1 MKKLIFNKKVQIIFV
16 VALTFAIVM
25 YLFVPKN
32 LPCKNTNP
40 LVQTTENTLS
50 SDQGSLFNQYSQLT
64 NLTGEDY
71 EEYQLQKQFAFD
83 MSWSNVLNG
92 EIHIDHIIPLDSA
105 KIEEDIYRLCHYTN
119 LQPLWAEDNLS
130 KGCKLNWAKN

>member
-1 MKKLIFNKKVQIIFV
+1 
-16 VALTFAIVM
+16 M

-83 MSWSNVLNG
+83 IEDYLTSERGADWLRQRSKRLSSENRKNWK
-92 EIHIDHIIPLDSA
+92 
-105 KIEEDIYRLCHYTN
+105 KI
-119 LQPLWAEDNLS
+119 LS
-130 KGCKLNWAKN
+130 KYPQTYKFLVIKQILSE

>member
-83 MSWSNVLNG
+83 IEDYLTSERGADWLRQRSKRLSSENRKNWK
-92 EIHIDHIIPLDSA
+92 
-105 KIEEDIYRLCHYTN
+105 KI
-119 LQPLWAEDNLS
+119 LS
-130 KGCKLNWAKN
+130 KYPQTYKFLVIKQILSE